1 MTYAP
6 RPLNQFNR
14 LVYVS
19 GNRATG
25 TYALGS
31 AWNNIRYNRDWDS
44 ANCTAAVGAMAVDAS
59 TGGARRTGPPDIRNA
74 QNDWSGGIGLDDV
87 NVAIGKLFPGHQ
99 LTLSRYGAYMDWA
112 DVLYRLKQG
121 RFVAIQGDYDQV
133 PYNYQAQKGGTFDH
147 AFGLGGYRTS
157 DGRVLYYD
165 PLARHGVWVPQY
177 AIRPAAEKLALVQR
191 GDRHKL
197 FAGYTRVMP
206 TILPPTTT
214 YRVSVRAGD
223 VWSYRLSSGVIVG
236 RSSFTTGGFSASCT
250 APRIYSARGLPSARY
265 TLVRLTSGS
274 RSGKYIAARYAEE
287 T

>member
-6 RPLNQFNR
+6 RPINQFNR

-25 TYALGS
+25 TYALGTP
-31 AWNNIRYNRDWDS
+31 WNNVRLGRDWDS
-44 ANCTAAVGAMAVDAS
+44 ANCTAAVGAMVVDGS
-59 TGGARRTGPPDIRNA
+59 TGGARRTSPVDIRNA

-99 LTLSRYGAYMDWA
+99 LTLSRYGAYMDWN
-112 DVLYRLKQG
+112 DVIYRLKQG
-121 RFVAIQGDYDQV
+121 RFVAIQGDYDQI

-147 AFGLGGYRTS
+147 AFGLGGYRSS

-177 AIRPAAEKLALVQR
+177 VIRPAAQKLALVQR
-191 GDRHKL
+191 GDRNKL
-197 FAGYTRVMP
+197 FAGYTRVMAFA
-206 TILPPTTT
+206 TLPPAT
-214 YRVSVRAGD
+214 YEVSVPAGD
-223 VWSYRLSSGVIVG
+223 LFVYRLSSGVIT
-236 RSSFTTGGFSASCT
+236 RRTSETTGGFSATCT
-250 APRIYSARGLPSARY
+250 PAKTYRAQNLPSGSY

-274 RSGKYIAARYAEE
+274 RSGKYIGSRYARER
-287 T
+287 